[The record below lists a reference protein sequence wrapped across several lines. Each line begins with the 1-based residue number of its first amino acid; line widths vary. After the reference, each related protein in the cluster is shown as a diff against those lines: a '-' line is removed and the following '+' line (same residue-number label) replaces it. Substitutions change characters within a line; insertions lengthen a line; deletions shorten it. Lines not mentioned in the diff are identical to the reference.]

1 MARFCIHCGRPLQDG
16 EICTCQSAAVNIQ
29 EDEEK
34 TQILGAQSGAAAS
47 EPEAPAGSRSQAD
60 PIPQAGPGPQPGPRP
75 QAGPGPQ
82 AGPRPQAGPGP
93 QAGFG
98 PRPGVYQQRPQGG
111 YPGGYQTRPAPGMG
125 ARPADPA
132 LYPKNAPFF
141 TKLGCLLQGA
151 FKHPARML
159 KSFSAS
165 GDMSMTLT
173 IMGIEAVLFGLFLVT
188 VFSKIGKMLTDMIM
202 DMSGMSGL
210 TSYSDYSEMMGLS
223 QMYDFPLVKIFFIGL
238 ITALVI
244 MFAFAGLLF
253 VFNKVLFKAHTGFA
267 QMAGVSAAR
276 ALAAMPFVLI
286 GIIAALI
293 DPFLGLSVYGFGTL
307 LGYFFTATALK
318 SCTVGNETKYIY
330 ILFLTFACMAIVN
343 VLIIRLTYTWYLPD
357 YIRMSMDSLNGL
369 SGLFG

>member
-1 MARFCIHCGRPLQDG
+1 MAGLDYTTRDKVLWIALLALCLA
-16 EICTCQSAAVNIQ
+16 SAAAYVFWALPTMPETVPTHWGVDGAADGWSDKGSTIFMGVIMPILMLALLFAVPFFDPRGASFNRFKGIYQGFSAAFTVFMIVMAWLTPATALGLIPESGSLVNI
-29 EDEEK
+29 
-34 TQILGAQSGAAAS
+34 LVF
-47 EPEAPAGSRSQAD
+47 
-60 PIPQAGPGPQPGPRP
+60 
-75 QAGPGPQ
+75 
-82 AGPRPQAGPGP
+82 
-93 QAGFG
+93 GF
-98 PRPGVYQQRPQGG
+98 
-111 YPGGYQTRPAPGMG
+111 
-125 ARPADPA
+125 
-132 LYPKNAPFF
+132 
-141 TKLGCLLQGA
+141 
-151 FKHPARML
+151 
-159 KSFSAS
+159 
-165 GDMSMTLT
+165 
-173 IMGIEAVLFGLFLVT
+173 FGLLLVT
-188 VFSKIGKMLTDMIM
+188 VFSKIGKMITDMIM

-210 TSYSDYSEMMGLS
+210 TSYSDYSEMLGLS
-223 QMYDFPLVKIFFIGL
+223 QMYDFPLVKIFFVGL